1 MSRKTARENVY
12 KLIFE
17 YLFNEAPNRRTYEVF
32 AAADGAEDD
41 ADYMQKAYYGVIE
54 HFDELKEIIVR
65 HAEGFSY
72 DRIFKPDLSALL
84 LAIYEMK
91 YMPDI
96 PNAVSINEAVELV
109 KTYSTDK
116 SNVFVNGILAS
127 VNKELAK

>member
-17 YLFNEAPNRRTYEVF
+17 YLFSGTPNTRTYSIFSATET
-32 AAADGAEDD
+32 EDD
-41 ADYMQKAYYGVIE
+41 VDYMQKAYYGVIE
-54 HFDELKEIIVR
+54 KYPELKETIKKY
-65 HAEGFSY
+65 AEGFDFS
-72 DRIFKPDLSALL
+72 RIFKPDLAALL

-116 SNVFVNGILAS
+116 SHVFVNGILAS
-127 VNKELAK
+127 VNKECR